1 MWRQARH
8 RFAVIL
14 LIVAFATI
22 GCSGSRET
30 DVSAY
35 VIAIGIDKSET
46 EAGQLDFTFQ
56 IAVPRSLAAGG
67 QSAKFE
73 ESQFSI
79 TITAVNLADAR
90 NKINTI
96 ISRPPTW
103 SHTKIFLL
111 GESMARSGIKD
122 FLSPTFR
129 WREFR
134 GSIYLAV
141 VHNGSAKE
149 LMEKNRPILEQN
161 ISRWYEA
168 FLISD
173 KEPSFYIKTQ
183 LHDVYK
189 QLKSESASP
198 YITLLAFNQ
207 QPGAAKDAGKV
218 PPSKSYEFTAGNLVY
233 ESKDTKVEIAGTAL
247 FFADKMVGILTTDE
261 TRALQILK
269 GTFYRSLVVVE
280 DPLVPNKAVN
290 AEIRLDKKPS
300 IQAKLVDG
308 EPVFYITVDLEGE
321 ITNIPSG
328 INYENEEY
336 SRLLENRISDVIYRQ
351 INNMLVKTQ
360 EAGCDAVGFGYK
372 IRRLYWTYPEF
383 QQLNWRRLYPK
394 SKFVINVDTK
404 IRRTGLLLKTSPTAD
419 ESQKE

>member
-1 MWRQARH
+1 MWQQARH
-8 RFAVIL
+8 GFAVIL
-14 LIVAFATI
+14 LILSFAVI

-30 DVSAY
+30 DVIAY
-35 VIAIGIDKSET
+35 VIAMGIDKSEK
-46 EAGQLDFTFQ
+46 EAGQFDFTFQ

-67 QSAKFE
+67 QSTKLE
-73 ESQFSI
+73 ESQFFI

-90 NKINTI
+90 NKINTV

-103 SHTKIFLL
+103 AHTKIILF

-161 ISRWYEA
+161 LSRWYETV
-168 FLISD
+168 LIYD
-173 KEPSFYIKTQ
+173 KEPALYIKTQ

-189 QLKSESASP
+189 QLKSDSASP
-198 YITLLAFNQ
+198 YITLIAFNQ
-207 QPGAAKDAGKV
+207 QPDTAKDAGKV
-218 PPSKSYEFTAGNLVY
+218 PPSKSYEFTAGNLIY

-269 GTFYRSLVVVE
+269 GTLLRSFVIVE
-280 DPLVPNKAVN
+280 DPLVPQKAVN
-290 AEIRLDKKPS
+290 AEIRLDKQPK
-300 IQAKLVDG
+300 IQANLVDG

-321 ITNIPSG
+321 ITSIPSG

-336 SRLLENRISDVIYRQ
+336 SRLLEDRISDVIYRQ

-372 IRRLYWTYPEF
+372 IRRLFWTYPEF
-383 QQLNWRRLYPK
+383 QQLGWQRLYPK

-404 IRRTGLLLKTSPTAD
+404 IRRTGLMLKTNPIAD
-419 ESQKE
+419 DSQKE